1 MGCSMSFFHKA
12 KAALQEAEEDTRR
25 IVDSAT
31 TGVSNVPKGEIHS
44 HTHLGGL
51 CHMLHQTA
59 HNKYY
64 SFAPPRTQDSAKW
77 FVDGCGYFW
86 ALSDALE
93 EAQHDIWIMDWWL
106 SPELY
111 LRRPP
116 SANEQYR
123 LDRMLKAA
131 ADRGVK
137 VNVMIYREVENVLTC
152 KSISLSLLFVSGFQI
167 LIFNFRFL
175 VSLNT
180 LSLLLA

>member
-1 MGCSMSFFHKA
+1 MSFFHRA
-12 KAALQEAEEDTRR
+12 KAALHEAEGDAQR
-25 IVDSAT
+25 IVESAT
-31 TGVSNVPKGEIHS
+31 TDIANVLKGEIHS

-59 HNKYY
+59 HNRYY

-86 ALSDALE
+86 ALSVALE

-123 LDRMLKAA
+123 LDRLLKGA

-152 KSISLSLLFVSGFQI
+152 KSVSLPLPFVSEPET
-167 LIFNFRFL
+167 LIFQFFFL
-175 VSLNT
+175 MFCPVQFFL
-180 LSLLLA
+180 LSA